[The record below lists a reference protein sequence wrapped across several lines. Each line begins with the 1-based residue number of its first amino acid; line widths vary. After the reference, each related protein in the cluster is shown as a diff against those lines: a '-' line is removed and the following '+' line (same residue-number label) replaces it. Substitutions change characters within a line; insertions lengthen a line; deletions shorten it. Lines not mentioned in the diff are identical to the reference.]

1 MYCIIEG
8 IYKLFSEEGEETS
21 EEEKYVEKK
30 KEKSKV
36 IYERAFVSDRLSL
49 FRRVIE
55 PSSATE
61 FESERLKFVKKVYGI
76 LSMQLCMITLM
87 CLLSN
92 LSTNVK
98 LFIIN
103 YIYIEYLMIFI
114 SLVTCIALNFI
125 RNLSRE
131 VPKNYI
137 LLGAFTFA
145 ESYIIAYICSI
156 YDPETVLIA
165 AILTLGVVLTL
176 TGYAFNTKTDFTNL
190 STILYVLL
198 ILLIMAGFIAIIF
211 RSDFLYT
218 IYCACG
224 ALLFAVYII
233 MDTQMIAGGG
243 SRKIDL
249 DDYILGAMMLYLDY
263 INLFI
268 KIVHWV
274 AKIMKDQSIL
284 NQDINI

>member
-1 MYCIIEG
+1 MRDEED
-8 IYKLFSEEGEETS
+8 IYMESDAIKYMPNSE
-21 EEEKYVEKK
+21 YV
-30 KEKSKV
+30 
-36 IYERAFVSDRLSL
+36 
-49 FRRVIE
+49 
-55 PSSATE
+55 
-61 FESERLKFVKKVYGI
+61 SERLNFIRKVYGI
-76 LSMQLCMITLM
+76 LSMQLSMTVLM
-87 CLLSN
+87 CIFSVLSI
-92 LSTNVK
+92 TVK
-98 LFIIN
+98 IFIFTHL
-103 YIYIEYLMIFI
+103 YILYLMIFI
-114 SLVTCIALNFI
+114 SFGTCIALVCF

-145 ESYIIAYICSI
+145 ESYIVAYICSI

-165 AILTLGVVLTL
+165 TILTLGVVLTL

-190 STILYVLL
+190 SAILYVLL
-198 ILLIMAGFIAIIF
+198 ILLIMVGFIAIIF

-249 DDYILGAMMLYLDY
+249 DDYILGAMMLYLDI

-268 KIVHWV
+268 KILRLV
-274 AKIMKDQSIL
+274 AKARNDG
-284 NQDINI
+284 